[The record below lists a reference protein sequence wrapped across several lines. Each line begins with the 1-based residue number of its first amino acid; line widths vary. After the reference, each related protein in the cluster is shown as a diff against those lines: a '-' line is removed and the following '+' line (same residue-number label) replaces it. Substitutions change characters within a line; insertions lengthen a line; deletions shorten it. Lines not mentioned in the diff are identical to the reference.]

1 MSRRI
6 YFSLGLLSASMIAF
20 QLVLMQLISAVQWSY
35 FAYMVISIA
44 LLGYGA
50 SGTLLAMIRSWIEK
64 HGNKLLSPLMTI
76 SGLAMLGILWFSS
89 VIFKRFDTYLIFVDT
104 THIVYLIIVC
114 VSFFMPFFIGALA
127 IGIIYINYVSRIG
140 FLYFADLFGSGVG
153 GIFLLALLWVCF
165 PSQLP
170 AVIAM
175 LPLIAGMLIVPKKW
189 FRILVFPSLIVLL
202 IPIYLVCVPIQ
213 LPVSEFKSIS
223 KTLNLPESEIYLE
236 RKSPYGHIQ
245 LVRSPVLRYAPG
257 LSLSFEAEVPVV
269 DMLFCNGNWVGPIIG
284 LSQFDTTHFLDFT
297 THAMSY
303 RISTPENVL
312 ILEGGTALFAGYAL
326 WKGSGNIVLVEE
338 NKEITD
344 LLKNELA
351 GQSDSLLVHPYVRAV
366 NLHARHFL
374 LTDTNQYDLIILPE
388 IESFGGTSGVNALKE
403 QYVFTTDAL
412 ADCWERLSGNGMIE
426 VTAWLDYPARNPLRI
441 LASLVEMLEEKGVTS
456 IESHLVALRSWG
468 TISFLLKKTP
478 FTQEEVFALHEF
490 CSQMYFDAV
499 LLPHT
504 QINDIEVFNHL
515 EDTTFASSVRQIIS
529 AQREEFYAAYDFN
542 IRPVRDM
549 RPYFSQF
556 LKLNRL
562 HKLRDTLGN
571 TNLPFFEVGYFIVLL
586 TFIVAVVIAIVLIV
600 LPLFFIRWQG
610 HGKLFTLLYFS
621 GIGIGFM
628 FVEVVLIQQFI
639 LYFGHP
645 VFAAS
650 AVLTALLLSSG
661 IGSLRS
667 SVLIKSYG
675 QLWKLLSLIFLIVLL
690 YAIILMPLLRI
701 TISLSFV
708 WKILFSIVLIFPLAF
723 FMGMPFPI
731 GLRLLSEHNK
741 VMIPWAWGINGCF
754 SVISTVLAAIIAVEA
769 GYFWVMLAA
778 CIAYSLAV
786 AAVLIGRLVRV

>member
-1 MSRRI
+1 
-6 YFSLGLLSASMIAF
+6 
-20 QLVLMQLISAVQWSY
+20 
-35 FAYMVISIA
+35 
-44 LLGYGA
+44 
-50 SGTLLAMIRSWIEK
+50 
-64 HGNKLLSPLMTI
+64 
-76 SGLAMLGILWFSS
+76 
-89 VIFKRFDTYLIFVDT
+89 
-104 THIVYLIIVC
+104 
-114 VSFFMPFFIGALA
+114 
-127 IGIIYINYVSRIG
+127 
-140 FLYFADLFGSGVG
+140 
-153 GIFLLALLWVCF
+153 
-165 PSQLP
+165 
-170 AVIAM
+170 
-175 LPLIAGMLIVPKKW
+175 
-189 FRILVFPSLIVLL
+189 
-202 IPIYLVCVPIQ
+202 
-213 LPVSEFKSIS
+213 
-223 KTLNLPESEIYLE
+223 
-236 RKSPYGHIQ
+236 
-245 LVRSPVLRYAPG
+245 
-257 LSLSFEAEVPVV
+257 
-269 DMLFCNGNWVGPIIG
+269 
-284 LSQFDTTHFLDFT
+284 
-297 THAMSY
+297 
-303 RISTPENVL
+303 
-312 ILEGGTALFAGYAL
+312 
-326 WKGSGNIVLVEE
+326 
-338 NKEITD
+338 
-344 LLKNELA
+344 
-351 GQSDSLLVHPYVRAV
+351 
-366 NLHARHFL
+366 
-374 LTDTNQYDLIILPE
+374 
-388 IESFGGTSGVNALKE
+388 
-403 QYVFTTDAL
+403 
-412 ADCWERLSGNGMIE
+412 
-426 VTAWLDYPARNPLRI
+426 
-441 LASLVEMLEEKGVTS
+441 
-456 IESHLVALRSWG
+456 
-468 TISFLLKKTP
+468 
-478 FTQEEVFALHEF
+478 
-490 CSQMYFDAV
+490 MYFDAV

-586 TFIVAVVIAIVLIV
+586 TFIVVVVTAIVLIV

-628 FVEVVLIQQFI
+628 FVEVVLIQQLI